1 MLFLITNKFLS
12 GYIRWGFFLLQRPS
26 LFMGPQSFPGSARF
40 NMANLWDSLRSFISS
55 PVTVRH
61 DDDLDP
67 DNVQEDDDVFPA
79 KCWRRERPRDVVIR
93 CELWH
98 QP

>member
-1 MLFLITNKFLS
+1 
-12 GYIRWGFFLLQRPS
+12 
-26 LFMGPQSFPGSARF
+26 
-40 NMANLWDSLRSFISS
+40 MANLWDSLRSFISS

-67 DNVQEDDDVFPA
+67 DNDQEDDDVFPA
-79 KCWRRERPRDVVIR
+79 KCWRRERQRDLVIR

-98 QP
+98 QT